1 MLIKSLFY
9 RLSGAIMGW
18 AGIFN
23 LSTPAVMSINFNFML
38 ITAPARALQGLQELY
53 TFFYAN
59 ANR

>member
-1 MLIKSLFY
+1 
-9 RLSGAIMGW
+9 MGW